1 MPSSPATSSERLRA
15 LALGAGAGL
24 ASAALFYSAVR
35 GSVALSLALLLIT
48 PLPSLIAGFGWGLT
62 AAIAAA
68 LTSMAV
74 MALAVAPTFAV
85 GYLLALGI
93 PVAGITHLAFLA
105 RYNDDGTLADWYSTG
120 RMLLALALYGA
131 ALPVLI
137 IALSG
142 GSYRILEP
150 DLMRFL
156 KQMSASAPI
165 GSSFRTMGEP
175 QMRAFV
181 DLWIEV
187 LPGALATYWTFFFAV
202 NVYLAARITRMSGR
216 LVRPW
221 PDLHWLSLPPIAAAV
236 VLAALIG
243 VAVGGSLRVIG
254 IGALG
259 AFLVAYLL
267 QGLSVVHAI
276 GRAKAP
282 WLLYVTYAT
291 IALAGAITVPLTA
304 LTGLLENLVRIRARV
319 VHMPAALPPGSY

>member
-1 MPSSPATSSERLRA
+1 MTTSSPTSPDYIRT
-15 LALGAGAGL
+15 LAFGAGAGL
-24 ASAALFYSAVR
+24 ASAALFYSAAR

-62 AAIAAA
+62 AAVVAA

-74 MALAVAPTFAV
+74 MAIAVAPTFAV
-85 GYLLALGI
+85 AYLLALGI

-105 RYNDDGTLADWYSTG
+105 RYNGDGTLADWYSTG
-120 RMLLALALYGA
+120 RMLLGLALYGA

-137 IALSG
+137 IALWG

-150 DLMRFL
+150 DLMHVL
-156 KQMSASAPI
+156 KQVSASAPV
-165 GSSFRTMGEP
+165 GSGVRTMGEP

-181 DLWIEV
+181 DLWIAV
-187 LPGALATYWTFFFAV
+187 LPGSLATFWTFFFAV

-221 PDLHWLSLPPIAAAV
+221 PDLHWLAMPPIAAAV
-236 VLAALIG
+236 VLAAFIG
-243 VAVGGSLRVIG
+243 VAIGGALRVIG

-259 AFLVAYLL
+259 ACLAAYLL

-276 GRAKAP
+276 GRTRAP
-282 WLLYVTYAT
+282 WLLYATYAA
-291 IALAGAITVPLTA
+291 IALAGAFAVPLTA
-304 LTGLLENLVRIRARV
+304 LMGLVENLVRVRARV
-319 VHMPAALPPGSY
+319 VSMPAALPPGSY

>member
-1 MPSSPATSSERLRA
+1 MPSSPLTSFEQFRA

-35 GSVALSLALLLIT
+35 GSVALSLVLLLAT

-62 AAIAAA
+62 
-68 LTSMAV
+68 
-74 MALAVAPTFAV
+74 PTFAV

-93 PVAGITHLAFLA
+93 PVAGLTHLAFLA
-105 RYNDDGTLADWYSTG
+105 RYTDDGALADWYPTG
-120 RMLLALALYGA
+120 RVLLGLALYGA

-137 IALSG
+137 IALAG
-142 GSYRILEP
+142 GNFRVLEP
-150 DLMRFL
+150 ELMRFL
-156 KQMSASAPI
+156 KQMSASAPM

-181 DLWIEV
+181 DLWIDV
-187 LPGALATYWTFFFAV
+187 LPGALAAYWTFFMAL

-221 PDLHWLSLPPIAAAV
+221 PDLHWLALPPVAAAV
-236 VLAALIG
+236 VLAAIIG
-243 VAVGGSLRVIG
+243 VVAGGSLRVIG
-254 IGALG
+254 VGALG

-276 GRAKAP
+276 GRARAP
-282 WLLYVTYAT
+282 WLLYATYAT
-291 IALAGAITVPLTA
+291 IALAGAIAVPLTA
-304 LTGLLENLVRIRARV
+304 LTGLVENLVRVRARLV
-319 VHMPAALPPGSY
+319 PMPEALPPGSH